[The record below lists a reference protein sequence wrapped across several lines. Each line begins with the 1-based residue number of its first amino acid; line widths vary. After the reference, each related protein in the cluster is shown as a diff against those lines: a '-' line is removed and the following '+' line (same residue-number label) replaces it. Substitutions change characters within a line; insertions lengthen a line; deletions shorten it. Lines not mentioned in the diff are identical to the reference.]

1 MTAHRTVVAH
11 PTYRGRRGRAQ
22 RGAVVLAVVALMLAG
37 CASGG
42 AGTPSRP
49 SPSPTAQRAA
59 PDPIAEYAEARL
71 ASMTLRQKV
80 ASLLMLHRPGV
91 DGAALRAFVGSYG
104 LGGLILMGDNI
115 PPGLDTLRAETAEI
129 SSDPGLPVLTAT
141 DEEGGIVKR
150 LPEDGAPGAEELKE
164 QAPDAT
170 RAAFASRAALLKA
183 GGIALNF
190 GTIADVTADPNSFI
204 FDRVLGTT
212 PADAASRV
220 AASVAGQKGA
230 VLSTLKHFP
239 GHGEVEADSH
249 LSIPTT
255 PVSLAQWRQRDEPPF
270 EAGVRSGA
278 DVVMFGHLV
287 YSAVDSAPA
296 SLSAVWHRIL
306 AHEIGFDGVTITD
319 DLRMLQDSGV
329 PQYRDP
335 GENAVRAL
343 AAGNTMLLFVLG
355 ASPSQDGVDP
365 GHIIDAVVAAVNAG
379 RIGLAQID
387 EDALKLLTLRRSL
400 AVGND

>member
-1 MTAHRTVVAH
+1 
-11 PTYRGRRGRAQ
+11 
-22 RGAVVLAVVALMLAG
+22 
-37 CASGG
+37 
-42 AGTPSRP
+42 
-49 SPSPTAQRAA
+49 
-59 PDPIAEYAEARL
+59 
-71 ASMTLRQKV
+71 MTLRQKV

-91 DGAALRAFVGSYG
+91 DGMALRSFVDSYG

-115 PPGLDTLRAETAEI
+115 PPGLAALRAETAAI

-141 DEEGGIVKR
+141 DEEGGIVRR
-150 LPEDGAPGAEELKE
+150 LPEDTAPGPDQLKGE
-164 QAPDAT
+164 APDAT
-170 RAAFASRAALLKA
+170 RAASASRAALLKA
-183 GGIALNF
+183 AGISLNF
-190 GTIADVTADPNSFI
+190 GTVADVTADPHSFI

-212 PADAASRV
+212 PADASSRV
-220 AASVAGQKGA
+220 AASVAGQKGV

-255 PVSLAQWRQRDEPPF
+255 PVSLDQWRERDEPSF
-270 EAGVRSGA
+270 AAGVKGGA

-306 AHEIGFDGVTITD
+306 VDEVGFDGVTITD
-319 DLRMLQDSGV
+319 DMRMLQDSGV
-329 PQYRDP
+329 AQYQDP

-355 ASPSQDGVDP
+355 TDPSEDGVDP
-365 GHIIDAVVAAVNAG
+365 GHVIDAIVAAVDSG
-379 RIGLAQID
+379 RISLSQID
-387 EDALKLLTLRRSL
+387 GDARKLLRLRRSL
-400 AVGND
+400 AVSGD